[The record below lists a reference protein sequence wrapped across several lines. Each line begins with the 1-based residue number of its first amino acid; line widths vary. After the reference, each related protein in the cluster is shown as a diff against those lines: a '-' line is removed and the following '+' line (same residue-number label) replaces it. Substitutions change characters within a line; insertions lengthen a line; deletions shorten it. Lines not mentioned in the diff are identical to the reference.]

1 MPIDMQPT
9 PRQANTPVRLPTLSL
24 PWAGGT
30 AYFDENLNLLGW
42 QADEPGDTPDVT
54 PDVTPPQTCC

>member
-30 AYFDENLNLLGW
+30 VYFDENLNLLGW
-42 QADEPGDTPDVT
+42 QADEPDAVPGVPTPE
-54 PDVTPPQTCC
+54 PLL